1 MTPNT
6 SASSGARSG
15 VLAVRKPK
23 ALERGA
29 RVALFAPASPGSE
42 EKVKAGTAELR
53 RLGFRAEPPAAQ
65 EPEGYF
71 AANAEGRRGE
81 FLRLLDDASVDGLIG
96 LRGGYGAN
104 YLLDASLASAVGE
117 PKVVIGFSDLT
128 SLQIF
133 LWQQC
138 RWVTFYGPMVAAGFD
153 GGAGARGGYD
163 EQSLRASVS
172 EADGGWSTSLIGEA
186 LVAGEAEGRLLGGA
200 MTLVEATFGTPWEL
214 DTRGAILVLEDRAM
228 KPYQVD
234 RVLMHFKQ
242 AGKLDGV
249 KGIVLGDFPECEP
262 PVAGSPTV
270 RDVCARILGPLG
282 VPVVF
287 GAPVG
292 HTLRP
297 MLTIP
302 LGVNARLHAQG
313 DGTLEI
319 LEAAVTR

>member
-1 MTPNT
+1 MTPN
-6 SASSGARSG
+6 ASARSEAWSG
-15 VLAVRKPK
+15 TAVRKPR
-23 ALERGA
+23 ALQRGA
-29 RVALFAPASPGSE
+29 RVAVFAPASPASE
-42 EKVKAGTAELR
+42 QRIAAGVAELK
-53 RLGFRAEPPAAQ
+53 RLGFTAEMPAAQ
-65 EPEGYF
+65 RSEGYF
-71 AANAEGRRGE
+71 AASANQRRAEFVGL
-81 FLRLLDDASVDGLIG
+81 LRDTTRDALVG
-96 LRGGYGAN
+96 LRGGYGSN

-117 PKVVIGFSDLT
+117 PKAVIGFSDLS

-133 LWQQC
+133 LWQSW

-153 GGAGARGGYD
+153 AGADAAGGYD
-163 EQSLRASVS
+163 ERSLRSA
-172 EADGGWSTSLIGEA
+172 IGE
-186 LVAGEAEGRLLGGA
+186 LGEGWKVSLCGEVLARGETEGRLLGGA
-200 MTLVEATFGTPWEL
+200 MTIVEATFGTPWEL
-214 DTRGAILVLEDRAM
+214 DTRGAILLLEDRGM
-228 KPYQVD
+228 KPYQAD

-270 RDVCARILGPLG
+270 RDVCARILRPLG

-292 HTLRP
+292 HTMQP

-302 LGVNARLHAQG
+302 LGVKARLHAQG
-313 DGTLEI
+313 DGTLEV

>member
-1 MTPNT
+1 VEAPV
-6 SASSGARSG
+6 AR
-15 VLAVRKPK
+15 RPD
-23 ALERGA
+23 
-29 RVALFAPASPGSE
+29 
-42 EKVKAGTAELR
+42 
-53 RLGFRAEPPAAQ
+53 
-65 EPEGYF
+65 GYF
-71 AANAEGRRGE
+71 AASVEARRAE
-81 FLRLLDDASVDGLIG
+81 FARLLGDTEVDGLIG
-96 LRGGYGAN
+96 LRGGYGSN
-104 YLLDASLASAVGE
+104 YLLDASLASSARE
-117 PKVVIGFSDLT
+117 PKAVIGFSDLS

-133 LWQQC
+133 LWQQR
-138 RWVTFYGPMVAAGFD
+138 RWVTFYGPMAAAGFAA
-153 GGAGARGGYD
+153 GAGAASGYD
-163 EQSLRASVS
+163 EESLLNAVRKTD
-172 EADGGWSTSLIGEA
+172 DGWAIPLRGEA
-186 LVAGEAEGRLLGGA
+186 LVGGEAEGRLLGGA

-214 DTRGAILVLEDRAM
+214 DTRGAILILEDRGM
-228 KPYQVD
+228 RPYQVD

-282 VPVVF
+282 IPVVF

-302 LGVNARLHAQG
+302 LGVKARLHAKG
-313 DGTLEI
+313 DGNLEI